1 MTPPPPPGSGPL
13 AAAAASTTT
22 PTPPAPP
29 TPLLPINLK
38 NQYNPKIHFKK
49 KEVAQ
54 HITFSGLRNHQVDI
68 DMLTEE
74 AIADLDISSD
84 AVSYR

>member
-1 MTPPPPPGSGPL
+1 
-13 AAAAASTTT
+13 
-22 PTPPAPP
+22 
-29 TPLLPINLK
+29 LLPINSK